1 MTRPEGESSHARRR
15 SRGATPLLEW
25 ISAAIG
31 LAITLGI
38 LGYLGS
44 QLRSQRERLPA
55 LSVEVG
61 NIVTGPT
68 GYTAD
73 ITIRNA
79 SPATAAHVHVEGTLQ
94 TGNEVR
100 RSVALLDYV
109 PGHSSRR
116 AGLTFEEDPSR
127 GNLEVRVIGYTEP

>member
-1 MTRPEGESSHARRR
+1 MPRSVGESSNAQRRR
-15 SRGATPLLEW
+15 RGTTPLLEW

-44 QLRSQRERLPA
+44 QLRSQREPIPA
-55 LSVEVG
+55 LSVAVER
-61 NIVTGPT
+61 IVNGPD
-68 GYTAD
+68 GYTAE
-73 ITIRNA
+73 IMIRNA

-100 RSVALLDYV
+100 RSFALLDYV
-109 PGHSSRR
+109 PGHSTRR
-116 AGLTFEEDPSR
+116 AGLAFDEDPSG
-127 GNLEVRVIGYTEP
+127 GNLDVRVIGYTEP